1 MKKSKAAVILAVI
14 LAAFVGLAYYASII
28 LSSTGIG
35 EDMSIPL
42 GLDLSGGVSITYQVV
57 DENPSAEDMSDTI
70 YKLQKRV
77 DSYSTEAS
85 VYQVGDDRITV
96 EIPGVQDANEIL
108 EDLGNPGSLEF
119 QMPDGSVFMTGDMV
133 EDAQGATA
141 TDRYGNKQYI
151 VSLKLT
157 DEGAKI
163 FGEVTSENIGKNL
176 PIVYDGET
184 ISYPQVQSAI
194 TGGEAQ
200 ITGMSS
206 FEEADN
212 LATQIRIGSLSL
224 QLSELESSVVG
235 AQLGSQAIASSLK
248 AGAIGLAIVMV
259 FMIVMYAVPGIAASL
274 ALAIYTTLVIA
285 TLYLFDI
292 TLTLP
297 GIAGIILGIGMAV
310 DANVIVFARIREE
323 IATGKSVQTSM
334 KIGFQK
340 AMSAILDG
348 NITTL
353 IASVVLMALGSGTVK
368 GFAYTLMISIILSLF
383 TAMVVTRYIL
393 YSLYALGL
401 KSEKLYGRA
410 KERKSIDF
418 IGKKAVFFTI
428 SGIII
433 AAGLISMGVH
443 SATEGKALNYGLDF
457 MGGTSTTA
465 DFGKDMTIEDIEND
479 IVPYVEKVT
488 GDSDVQATKV
498 EGTTQVT
505 IKTRTLSLDERQELE
520 DTLAENC
527 DVDAST
533 ITSQSISSTIS
544 GEMRSDALKAVI
556 VSCIFMLLYIWFR
569 FKDIRFAASAIL
581 ALVHDVLVVITVYAL
596 VRISVGS
603 TFIACVLTIV
613 GYSINDTIVIF
624 DRIRENLALKT
635 GKQTAEE
642 LREVANKSLTQTLSR
657 SINTSITTFIM
668 VVMLYI
674 LGVASIRDF
683 SLPLMAGLV
692 CGAYSSICIATEL
705 WYVMKVHF
713 GKNKATK

>member
-28 LSSTGIG
+28 LSSTGVG

-96 EIPGVQDANEIL
+96 EIPGVQDANQIL

-119 QMPDGSVFMTGDMV
+119 QMPDGTVFMTGDMV
-133 EDAQGATA
+133 ADAQAATQ
-141 TDRYGNKQYI
+141 TDTYGNKEY
-151 VSLKLT
+151 VVALKLT

-184 ISYPQVQSAI
+184 ISYPRVQTAI

-200 ITGMSS
+200 ITGMAD
-206 FEEADN
+206 FEEAET

-235 AQLGSQAIASSLK
+235 AQLGSQAISTSLK

-259 FMIVMYAVPGIAASL
+259 FMIIMYAVPGIAASL

-285 TLYLFDI
+285 TLYLFEI

-368 GFAYTLMISIILSLF
+368 GFAYTLMIGIILSLF

-544 GEMRSDALKAVI
+544 GEMKKDAIVAIAVSS
-556 VSCIFMLLYIWFR
+556 VLMLLYIAFR
-569 FKDIRFAASAIL
+569 FSDVKFGVSAVL
-581 ALVHDVLVVITVYAL
+581 ALVHDVLVVFAAYSIGTL
-596 VRISVGS
+596 SVGN
-603 TFIACVLTIV
+603 TFIACMLTIV
-613 GYSINDTIVIF
+613 GYSINATIIIF
-624 DRIRENLALKT
+624 DRIRENMRTQDSKESL
-635 GKQTAEE
+635 EE
-642 LREVANKSLTQTLSR
+642 LVNKSIGQTFTR
-657 SINTSITTFIM
+657 TIYTSLTTFIM
-668 VVMLYI
+668 VFVLFVMGVTSLKEFTFTLM
-674 LGVASIRDF
+674 LGI
-683 SLPLMAGLV
+683 V
-692 CGAYSSICIATEL
+692 CGAYSSVCITGPL
-705 WYVMKVHF
+705 WYTMKKKF
-713 GKNKATK
+713 SKKNA

>member
-96 EIPGVQDANEIL
+96 EIPGVQDANQIL

-119 QMPDGSVFMTGDMV
+119 QMPDGTVFMTGDMV
-133 EDAQGATA
+133 ADAQAATQ
-141 TDRYGNKQYI
+141 TDTYGNKEY
-151 VSLKLT
+151 VVALKLT

-184 ISYPQVQSAI
+184 ISYPRVQTAI

-200 ITGMSS
+200 ITGMAD
-206 FEEADN
+206 FEEAET

-235 AQLGSQAIASSLK
+235 AQLGSQAISSSLK

-259 FMIVMYAVPGIAASL
+259 FMIIMYAVPGIAASL

-285 TLYLFDI
+285 TLYLFEI

-368 GFAYTLMISIILSLF
+368 GFAYTLMIGIILSLL

-635 GKQTAEE
+635 GKQTAED
-642 LREVANKSLTQTLSR
+642 LREIANKSLTQTLSR

-705 WYVMKVHF
+705 WYVMKVHL

>member
-96 EIPGVQDANEIL
+96 EIPGVQDANQIL

-119 QMPDGSVFMTGDMV
+119 QMPDGTVFMTGDMV
-133 EDAQGATA
+133 ADAQAATQ
-141 TDRYGNKQYI
+141 TDTYGNKEY
-151 VSLKLT
+151 VVALKLT

-184 ISYPQVQSAI
+184 ISYPRVQTAI

-200 ITGMSS
+200 ITGMAD
-206 FEEADN
+206 FEEAET

-285 TLYLFDI
+285 TLYLFEI

-310 DANVIVFARIREE
+310 DANVIVFARVREE

-368 GFAYTLMISIILSLF
+368 GFAYTLMIGIILSLF

-635 GKQTAEE
+635 GKQTAED
-642 LREVANKSLTQTLSR
+642 LREIANKSLTQTLSR

>member
-96 EIPGVQDANEIL
+96 EIPGVQDANQIL

-119 QMPDGSVFMTGDMV
+119 QMPDGTVFMTGDMV
-133 EDAQGATA
+133 ADAQAATQ
-141 TDRYGNKQYI
+141 TDTYGNKEY
-151 VSLKLT
+151 VVALKLT

-184 ISYPQVQSAI
+184 ISYPRVQTAI

-200 ITGMSS
+200 ITGMAD
-206 FEEADN
+206 FEEAET

-368 GFAYTLMISIILSLF
+368 GFAYTLMIGIILSLF

-479 IVPYVEKVT
+479 IIPYVEKVT

-527 DVDAST
+527 DMDAST

-624 DRIRENLALKT
+624 DRIRDALK
-635 GKQTAEE
+635 KHHAQTKAAYKEI
-642 LREVANKSLTQTLSR
+642 VNKSIAQTMSR
-657 SINTSITTFIM
+657 SVNTSITTFVM
-668 VVMLYI
+668 VLVLYI
-674 LGVASIRDF
+674 MGVTSIREF
-683 SLPLMAGLV
+683 ALPLMVGLLAGT
-692 CGAYSSICIATEL
+692 YSSICLASEI
-705 WYVMKVHF
+705 WYLLRTKGMK
-713 GKNKATK
+713 KE